1 MPINKQNKLSF
12 SVNAGCLVKD
22 LYAKVQEK
30 LHLTYIFDFKFYFNH
45 NLLDDHQLIAAI
57 IPKPSIFDVFRTEN
71 VFELKKAIFLDLAH
85 EKILFDNNRIR
96 LEMIYN

>member
-1 MPINKQNKLSF
+1 
-12 SVNAGCLVKD
+12 
-22 LYAKVQEK
+22 
-30 LHLTYIFDFKFYFNH
+30 
-45 NLLDDHQLIAAI
+45 LIAAI